1 MKRVSF
7 LSAAL
12 LCLTLIMACITV
24 NIYFPA
30 GAIQEAADQ
39 IVDEVRPEQ
48 QEKKGSSL
56 DRMHPRWLAW
66 SVSVLGPS
74 LAFAQVDIEIST
86 PSMRALRGSLAD
98 RFKSLEGFYRRGAL
112 GENNRGY
119 VEIRDQ
125 SGLNLKEKANLRR
138 LVDAENHD
146 RRALYMEILE
156 ANNLDRQFLDEV
168 ERLFAN
174 SWRGKKVV
182 LGTWIQG
189 DDGTWVRK

>member
-7 LSAAL
+7 LSAVL
-12 LCLTLIMACITV
+12 LCLILIMACITV

-66 SVSVLGPS
+66 SASVLGPL

-86 PSMRALRGSLAD
+86 PSIRALRGSLAD

-112 GENNRGY
+112 GENNQGY

-138 LVDAENHD
+138 LVDAENRD

-182 LGTWIQG
+182 PGTWIQR

>member
-1 MKRVSF
+1 MKRFSIVFIILFCVS
-7 LSAAL
+7 
-12 LCLTLIMACITV
+12 LIMACITV

-39 IVDEVRPEQ
+39 IVDEVRPGQ

-56 DRMHPRWLAW
+56 DRIRLQWLAR
-66 SVSVLGPS
+66 LAPILAPGI
-74 LAFAQVDIEIST
+74 AFAQIDIDIST
-86 PSMRALRGSLAD
+86 PSIRALRSSLAE
-98 RFKSLEGFYRRGAL
+98 RFKSLEGFYRGGAL

-119 VEIRDQ
+119 VEIRDE

-138 LVDAENHD
+138 LVDAENRD
-146 RRALYMEILE
+146 RKALYKEILE
-156 ANNLDRQFLDEV
+156 ANKLDVQFLDEV

-182 LGTWIQG
+182 PGTWIQK
-189 DDGTWVRK
+189 DDGAWVRK